1 MTAAANCFFWVAF
14 RCNHIASSPWELFW
28 TKKKKNK
35 KVVNKKKKW
44 PQKPSRNRK
53 VRQAGFFFFHFNA
66 FSCSRDLISRNVL
79 FLTDNLSMMVAIAYA
94 QEKGLS
100 SMILNKFKIH
110 ETISSE
116 TRLVIYSSFLPLA
129 EATPKHA
136 FLLPF
141 IDLKNMIS

>member
-1 MTAAANCFFWVAF
+1 M
-14 RCNHIASSPWELFW
+14 
-28 TKKKKNK
+28 
-35 KVVNKKKKW
+35 VNKKKKW

-53 VRQAGFFFFHFNA
+53 VRQASFFFHFNV

-79 FLTDNLSMMVAIAYA
+79 FLTDNFSMMVAIAYA

>member
-1 MTAAANCFFWVAF
+1 
-14 RCNHIASSPWELFW
+14 
-28 TKKKKNK
+28 
-35 KVVNKKKKW
+35 
-44 PQKPSRNRK
+44 
-53 VRQAGFFFFHFNA
+53 
-66 FSCSRDLISRNVL
+66 
-79 FLTDNLSMMVAIAYA
+79 MMVAIAYA

-116 TRLVIYSSFLPLA
+116 TRLVIYSSSLPLA